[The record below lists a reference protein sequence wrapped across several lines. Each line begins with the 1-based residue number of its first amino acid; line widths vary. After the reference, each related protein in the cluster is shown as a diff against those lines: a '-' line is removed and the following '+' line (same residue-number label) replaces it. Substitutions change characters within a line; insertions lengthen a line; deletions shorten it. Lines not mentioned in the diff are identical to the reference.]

1 MMTQERFE
9 KIQQV
14 VQPISAVSTWLF
26 PKTLKLF
33 LLGLISIVW
42 LVFHS
47 LQFWS
52 WHYVW
57 LLPIAMLSIPLV
69 IMAIWSLMLWDLT
82 DLPEALESLKNGVLG
97 VKERV
102 AGDKQEALKVVVR
115 VSQARKL
122 PSMLKELWGMVEGVD
137 AIRTVVGHALFLAN
151 PVSWGLLILAVIA
164 ITLYILSASISF
176 IFWLL

>member
-1 MMTQERFE
+1 MMTQEKFE
-9 KIQQV
+9 KIQQAIE
-14 VQPISAVSTWLF
+14 PISTISMWLL

-33 LLGLISIVW
+33 LLGLMSIAW
-42 LVFHS
+42 LVFYS

-57 LLPIAMLSIPLV
+57 LLPIAILLIPLL

-82 DLPEALESLKNGVLG
+82 DLPEALEKLKNGVLG

-102 AGDKQEALKVVVR
+102 TGDKQEAFKVVVR

-122 PSMLKELWGMVEGVD
+122 PFMLKELWGMVEGVD
-137 AIRTVVGHALFLAN
+137 AIRTVVGHTLFLAN
-151 PVSWGLLILAVIA
+151 PVSWGLLVLAIIA
-164 ITLYILSASISF
+164 ITFYILSASISF
-176 IFWLL
+176 MFWLF